1 MYSPFI
7 FKLFG
12 SFDIHEVLKILDA
25 MFLLYSMYT
34 IAPSLLSD
42 FPLKACIALL
52 VVVHV
57 SC

>member
-7 FKLFG
+7 FKLLR

-25 MFLLYSMYT
+25 MLYSMYT